1 MRIACVGAGPAGLY
15 FAIAAK
21 LRDPQDSVTVLERQA
36 PGTSYGWGVTF
47 VPALLRKLYATDP
60 ESARSIEQAALRWR
74 DQFVDIHGERMVYD
88 GGVDVYNLNRPRL
101 VEILTSRAVQLG
113 VQIEYGRE
121 ITHPE
126 QLPEADL
133 IVAADGAGSRLR
145 QSAGAFGT
153 VVTQDDAKYIWLG
166 TDRPFRAFAYHFRET
181 APGWIWASSY
191 GVESELSTFVVHC
204 AGRTWRGLGF
214 ETKTAAE
221 TLAALRELYA
231 DQLAGHRLMGQLDDE
246 NNARWQNFRT
256 VTNEHWY
263 QGKVVLVGDS
273 GHTTHFT
280 VGEGTTLA
288 MEDAIALAGSLRRH
302 GTVAAALPA
311 YERQRRAEIRR
322 SQQQARRSARFFA
335 SVPRYATL
343 APEEFGTVL
352 HARRSPLLPLLPP
365 RLYYQLH
372 RASRQAPLLR
382 QLRPAARALKHRL
395 QPPADSP
402 ETVSAG
408 RSSGANAR

>member
-1 MRIACVGAGPAGLY
+1 MGAGPAGLY
-15 FAIAAK
+15 FAILAK
-21 LRDPQDSVTVLERQA
+21 LRDPRDSVTVFERQA
-36 PGTSYGWGVTF
+36 QGTSYGWGVTF
-47 VPALLRKLYATDP
+47 VPALLRKLYASDP

-74 DQFVDIHGERMVYD
+74 DQFVDIHEMRMIYD

-101 VEILTSRAVQLG
+101 VEILTRRARQLG
-113 VQIEYGRE
+113 VPIEYGRE
-121 ITHPE
+121 ISHPG

-145 QSAGAFGT
+145 QSAGDFGT
-153 VVTQDDAKYIWLG
+153 VVVQDDAKYIWLG
-166 TDRPFRAFAYHFRET
+166 TDRPFGAFAYHFRKT
-181 APGWIWASSY
+181 AAGWIWASSY
-191 GVESELSTFVVHC
+191 GVESGLSTFVVHC

-214 ETKTAAE
+214 DTMPPAE
-221 TLAALRELYA
+221 TLAALRGLYA
-231 DQLAGHRLMGQLDDE
+231 GELAGHRLMGQLDDE
-246 NNARWQNFRT
+246 TSARWQSFRT

-288 MEDAIALAGSLRRH
+288 LEDASALAGSLRRH
-302 GTVAAALPA
+302 GAAETALPA
-311 YERQRRAEIRR
+311 YERQRQAEIRH

-335 SVPRYATL
+335 SIPRYATL
-343 APEEFGTVL
+343 APEEFGTLL

-382 QLRPAARALKHRL
+382 QLRPVARALKHRL
-395 QPPADSP
+395 QPPADIS
-402 ETVSAG
+402 EAMNVSG
-408 RSSGANAR
+408 DSGANAR